1 VPGLLAK
8 AVSALAGESI
18 SVVAMHQSMR
28 QVDMQFIIDDEDYE
42 EAVRSLHNGLIEP
55 HNYGAAICAA

>member
-1 VPGLLAK
+1 
-8 AVSALAGESI
+8 
-18 SVVAMHQSMR
+18 MHQSMR